1 MKRRSLT
8 LVVCLL
14 ATLSLASVGFA
25 AWVISA
31 GATEQLTGNILVE
44 DVSDERLQITE
55 LAMTNKNFIF
65 GYGTQGT
72 NSWLKHDASDE
83 AESLTS
89 TITFKLSYKT
99 DTKEVVTSGEGLNTT
114 LTVKWDNATQ
124 TFLQGAVEKGYIK
137 AVPTLTPSLSGK
149 TYSVTV
155 TFQWGELFNS
165 ENPFKWYNDHKVSD
179 EYTWAT
185 ATGLPGTKGAAEAT
199 TGTYGDHAAEF
210 LNDMYK
216 YFSNGTQAY
225 TILVDAQPKA

>member
-55 LAMTNKNFIF
+55 LDMTNENFIF
-65 GYGTQGT
+65 GYGTKGT
-72 NSWLKHDASDE
+72 NSWLKYDEGDA
-83 AESLTS
+83 AQSLES

-99 DTKEVVTSGEGLNTT
+99 GSTPVVTSGGEQNTT
-114 LTVKWDNATQ
+114 LTVKWDDATQ
-124 TFLQGAVEKGYIK
+124 TFLEDAVEKGYIK
-137 AVPTLTPSLSGK
+137 EVPALTPSLSGD

-179 EYTWAT
+179 EYTWVT
-185 ATGLPGTKGAAEAT
+185 ATGLPGVKGADGT
-199 TGTYGDHAAEF
+199 TTKTYGDHAAEF
-210 LNDMYK
+210 LTAMYQ
-216 YFSNGTQAY
+216 YFDDGTQAY
-225 TILVDAQPKA
+225 TILVDAQPLE

>member
-55 LAMTNKNFIF
+55 LNMTKANFIF

-72 NSWLKHDASDE
+72 NSWLKHDAEDE

-99 DTKEVVTSGEGLNTT
+99 GEAEVVTSGVGQNTT
-114 LTVKWDNATQ
+114 LTVKWDAATQ
-124 TFLQGAVEKGYIK
+124 TFLEGAVAKGYIE
-137 AVPTLTPSLSGK
+137 AVPTLTPSLSEG

-155 TFQWGELFNS
+155 TFEWGELFNS

-179 EYTWAT
+179 EYTWVT
-185 ATGLPGTKGAAEAT
+185 ETGLLGEKNAAGTT

-210 LNDMYK
+210 LKAMYQ
-216 YFSNGTQAY
+216 YFGTGTQAY
-225 TILVDAQPKA
+225 TILVDAQPKE